1 MLWQNRMHCGNPL
14 VLTDFNNDWQTF
26 NKKWKSFAEIFIN
39 YHICLT
45 NLLKMIDIREKPT
58 EELIL
63 DAAMKVFTR
72 KGFSAARME
81 EIAKEAGIN
90 RALLHYYYRDKQTM
104 FNLIFESRFKEFFKG
119 LFVIFESDNISLF
132 DKIRRM
138 VDHEINTLTKHPDL
152 ARFIITEIAQKP
164 ELLIEYG
171 MKLGVNP
178 RLFIASFEKQVSNE
192 IRDGIIKPIEGR
204 QLLINIMSLCI
215 YPFVAKPIIQ
225 TMMTVDEIL
234 FYKMTEQRKIEVS
247 EFIINAIK
255 I

>member
-1 MLWQNRMHCGNPL
+1 M
-14 VLTDFNNDWQTF
+14 
-26 NKKWKSFAEIFIN
+26 IN
-39 YHICLT
+39 S
-45 NLLKMIDIREKPT
+45 KEKPT

-63 DAAMKVFTR
+63 NAAMKVFTR
-72 KGFSAARME
+72 KGFAAARTE

-119 LFVIFESDNISLF
+119 LFVIFEADNISLF

-138 VDHEINTLTKHPDL
+138 VEHEINTLTKHPDL
-152 ARFIITEIAQKP
+152 ARFIITEIAQHP

-171 MKLGVNP
+171 KKLGVNP
-178 RLFIASFEKQVSNE
+178 RLFIEGFENLVSKE
-192 IRDGIIKPIEGR
+192 VSAGIIKPIEGK

-225 TMMTVDEIL
+225 TMMTVDEAT
-234 FYKMTEQRKIEVS
+234 FYQMTEQRKKEVS
-247 EFIINAIK
+247 EFIISAIK
-255 I
+255 K

>member
-1 MLWQNRMHCGNPL
+1 
-14 VLTDFNNDWQTF
+14 
-26 NKKWKSFAEIFIN
+26 
-39 YHICLT
+39 
-45 NLLKMIDIREKPT
+45 MIDLKEKST

-63 DAAMKVFTR
+63 DAAMKVFTK
-72 KGFSAARME
+72 KGFAAARTE

-119 LFVIFESDNISLF
+119 LFVIFEADNISLF
-132 DKIRRM
+132 EKISRM

-152 ARFIITEIAQKP
+152 ARFIITEIAQQP

-171 MKLGVNP
+171 KKLGVNP
-178 RLFIASFEKQVSNE
+178 RLFIEGFEKQVSKE
-192 IRDGIIKPIEGR
+192 VSAGTIKSIDGK

-225 TMMTVDEIL
+225 TMMTVDEAT
-234 FYKMTEQRKIEVS
+234 FYQMTEQRKKELS

-255 I
+255 K

>member
-1 MLWQNRMHCGNPL
+1 MI
-14 VLTDFNNDWQTF
+14 
-26 NKKWKSFAEIFIN
+26 E
-39 YHICLT
+39 
-45 NLLKMIDIREKPT
+45 LKEKPT

-63 DAAMKVFTR
+63 DAAMKVFTK
-72 KGFSAARME
+72 KGFAATRTE

-104 FNLIFESRFKEFFKG
+104 FNLIFETRLKEFFKG
-119 LFVIFESDNISLF
+119 LFVIFEADNISLF

-152 ARFIITEIAQKP
+152 ARFIITEIAQTP
-164 ELLIEYG
+164 ELLIDHG
-171 MKLGVNP
+171 KKLGINP
-178 RLFIASFEKQVSNE
+178 RLFIDEFEKQVSKE
-192 IRDGIIKPIEGR
+192 VSTGSIKPIEGK
-204 QLLINIMSLCI
+204 QLLVNIMSLCI

-225 TMMTVDEIL
+225 TMMTVDETA
-234 FYKMTEQRKIEVS
+234 FYQMSEQRKKEVS

>member
-1 MLWQNRMHCGNPL
+1 
-14 VLTDFNNDWQTF
+14 
-26 NKKWKSFAEIFIN
+26 
-39 YHICLT
+39 
-45 NLLKMIDIREKPT
+45 MIDPKGKPT

-72 KGFSAARME
+72 KGFAAARTE

-119 LFVIFESDNISLF
+119 LFVIFEADNISVF
-132 DKIRRM
+132 EKIRRM
-138 VDHEINTLTKHPDL
+138 VDHEINTLTRHPDL
-152 ARFIITEIAQKP
+152 ARFIITEIAQEP

-171 MKLGVNP
+171 NKLGVNP
-178 RLFIASFEKQVSNE
+178 RLFIEAFEKQVSKE
-192 IRDGIIKPIEGR
+192 VSDGRIKPIEGK

-215 YPFVAKPIIQ
+215 YPFVAKSIIQ
-225 TMMTVDEIL
+225 TMMTVDETT
-234 FYKMTEQRKIEVS
+234 FYQMTEQRKKEVS

-255 I
+255 K

>member
-1 MLWQNRMHCGNPL
+1 MANS
-14 VLTDFNNDWQTF
+14 
-26 NKKWKSFAEIFIN
+26 K
-39 YHICLT
+39 
-45 NLLKMIDIREKPT
+45 EKPT

-72 KGFSAARME
+72 KGFAAARTE

-90 RALLHYYYRDKQTM
+90 RSLLHYYYRDKQTM

-119 LFVIFESDNISLF
+119 LFVIFEADNISLF

-138 VDHEINTLTKHPDL
+138 VEHEINTLTKHPDL
-152 ARFIITEIAQKP
+152 ARFIITEIAHQP

-171 MKLGVNP
+171 KKLGVNP
-178 RLFIASFEKQVSNE
+178 RLFIEGFEKQVSKE
-192 IRDGIIKPIEGR
+192 VSAGTIKSIDGK
-204 QLLINIMSLCI
+204 QLLINVMSVCI

-225 TMMTVDEIL
+225 TMMALDEVS
-234 FYKMTEQRKIEVS
+234 FYEMTEQRKKEIS

-255 I
+255 K